1 MTQNNQAQNPQ
12 EQPQQPA
19 PQNSNVPQPPAGY
32 QPVAPAPNNAP
43 QPQQPQQPQQQQP
56 QQVQPEQAPQ
66 YGQPQQPQ
74 QQQQQ
79 QQQQQTYPNGVPVFD
94 NPFKLKYLFGDG
106 GDGSESLSTLQRVG
120 WLALGFFGGFF
131 GLIAAFL
138 FTGSMSPKRKNQAI
152 MLVWAGFAAQAL
164 MFVFMTMFGGGAATT
179 VSAPVS
185 TGAESSSNAF
195 G

>member
-1 MTQNNQAQNPQ
+1 MTQNNQSQNPQ

-32 QPVAPAPNNAP
+32 QPVAPASNNAP
-43 QPQQPQQPQQQQP
+43 QQQPQQPQQ
-56 QQVQPEQAPQ
+56 EQAPQ
-66 YGQPQQPQ
+66 PEQQQPQ
-74 QQQQQ
+74 QQQYQ

-120 WLALGFFGGFF
+120 WLALGFLGGFF

-138 FTGSMSPKRKNQAI
+138 FTGNLSPKRKNQAI

-164 MFVFMTMFGGGAATT
+164 LFVFMTLFGGGAATT
-179 VSAPVS
+179 MTAPTS
-185 TGAESSSNAF
+185 TGVESSSNAF

>member
-1 MTQNNQAQNPQ
+1 MTQNNQAQNSQ
-12 EQPQQPA
+12 EQSQQPA

-32 QPVAPAPNNAP
+32 QPVAPAPDNAP
-43 QPQQPQQPQQQQP
+43 QPQQPQQSQQQQP

-79 QQQQQTYPNGVPVFD
+79 QQQTHPNGVPVFD